1 MRAAAASAAARIAAD
16 IAALPMRT
24 TADVRAVRREHSRAL
39 HRTDAAFVIEVA
51 RRLLASD
58 DRLRWVACE
67 LVRHHNGAFQ
77 AVDCALLAE
86 FGRGMASWD
95 AVDGFARTLSGP
107 AWQRGIVE
115 DALIYGW
122 AQSPNLWWRR
132 AALVSTVALNMRSH
146 GGAGDARRTLAVCRM
161 LAADRE
167 DMVQKA
173 MSWALRELI
182 VHDAAAVRQFL
193 ADHDVQLAA
202 RVKREVNHKLATGLK
217 SPRRAPTRMPNS

>member
-1 MRAAAASAAARIAAD
+1 MRAAASAAARIAAD
-16 IAALPMRT
+16 IAALPRRT
-24 TADVRAVRREHSRAL
+24 TAAVRAVRRGHSRDLCRA
-39 HRTDAAFVIEVA
+39 DAVFVIEVA
-51 RRLLASD
+51 CRLLASD

-67 LVRHHNGAFQ
+67 LIRHHSGAFQ
-77 AVDCALLAE
+77 AVDGALLAE

-107 AWQRGIVE
+107 AWQRGIVA

-167 DMVQKA
+167 DMAQKA
-173 MSWALRELI
+173 LSWALRELI

-193 ADHDVQLAA
+193 ADHDAQLAA

-217 SPRRAPTRMPNS
+217 SPRRPSTGMPNV